1 MKNFPLFLSLVLIL
15 TCAAFGQTSSSS
27 ETGGGPGVLLT
38 GTVYDTNH
46 AVIVSSEILARGSGG
61 KEYRATTNT
70 EGIYKIEL
78 PLDVYRIEANAPGFC
93 PKRVEMFRVRKSSL
107 VVERL
112 STLIMPVVQ
121 RPLDFV
127 LEVPPGD
134 TPGLL
139 GYRPCKQETMIKK
152 EPPTRHAELFRSIA
166 E

>member
-1 MKNFPLFLSLVLIL
+1 MKNFPVFLSLVLIL

-27 ETGGGPGVLLT
+27 QTSGTAVLT

-46 AVIVSSEILARGSGG
+46 AVIVSSEIVARSSGG
-61 KEYRATTNT
+61 EEYQARTNT
-70 EGIYKIEL
+70 EGVYKIEL

-93 PKRVEMFRVRKSSL
+93 PKRVEMYRVRKSSRL
-107 VVERL
+107 VERL
-112 STLIMPVVQ
+112 STRTMPVLQ

-127 LEVPPGD
+127 LEVPPSD
-134 TPGLL
+134 TAGLL
-139 GYRPCKQETMIKK
+139 GYRPCKQESMIKK

>member
-15 TCAAFGQTSSSS
+15 TCAAFGQTTSSSQ
-27 ETGGGPGVLLT
+27 TGGPGVLLT

-46 AVIVSSEILARGSGG
+46 AVIVSSEIVARSSGG
-61 KEYRATTNT
+61 KEYQATTNT

-78 PLDVYRIEANAPGFC
+78 PLDVYRIEASAPGFC

-112 STLIMPVVQ
+112 STLTMPVLQ

-127 LEVPPGD
+127 LEVPPSD

-139 GYRPCKQETMIKK
+139 GYRPCKQKTMIEE
-152 EPPTRHAELFRSIA
+152 EPPRRHPELFRSIA

>member
-1 MKNFPLFLSLVLIL
+1 MKNFPLFLSLVLIV
-15 TCAAFGQTSSSS
+15 TGAAFGQTSSSS
-27 ETGGGPGVLLT
+27 QTGGPGVLLT

-46 AVIVSSEILARGSGG
+46 AVVVSREIVARSSVG
-61 KEYRATTNT
+61 KEYQATTNT
-70 EGIYKIEL
+70 EGVYKIEL

-93 PKRVEMFRVRKSSL
+93 PKRVEMFRVRKSSQ

-112 STLIMPVVQ
+112 STLTMPVVQ

-127 LEVPPGD
+127 LEVPPSD

-152 EPPTRHAELFRSIA
+152 EPPTRHPEIFRSIA

>member
-1 MKNFPLFLSLVLIL
+1 MKNFALFLSLMLIL

-27 ETGGGPGVLLT
+27 QSGGSGVVLT

-46 AVIVSSEILARGSGG
+46 AVIVSSEIVARSSGG
-61 KEYRATTNT
+61 KEYQATTNT
-70 EGIYKIEL
+70 EGVYKIQL
-78 PLDVYRIEANAPGFC
+78 PVDVYKIEANAPGFC
-93 PKRVEMFRVRKSSL
+93 PKRVDLFTVRKSSL
-107 VVERL
+107 AVERL
-112 STLIMPVVQ
+112 SKPTMPVLQ

-127 LEVPPGD
+127 LEVPPSD

-152 EPPTRHAELFRSIA
+152 EPPTRHPELFRSIA

>member
-1 MKNFPLFLSLVLIL
+1 MV
-15 TCAAFGQTSSSS
+15 
-27 ETGGGPGVLLT
+27 LT

-46 AVIVSSEILARGSGG
+46 AVIVSSEIVARSSGG
-61 KEYRATTNT
+61 KEYQATTNT
-70 EGIYKIEL
+70 EGGYQIDL
-78 PLDVYRIEANAPGFC
+78 PQDVYRIDANAPGFC

-112 STLIMPVVQ
+112 SILTMPVLQ

-127 LEVPPGD
+127 LEVPPSE

-152 EPPTRHAELFRSIA
+152 EPPTRHPELFRSIA
-166 E
+166 ESKL